1 MCTRKRCVVCLLL
14 TAVLLAGTIL
24 PAFAYDDVPS
34 AAWYAGTV
42 REITERGWMNGLGNG
57 SFAPESSMTRAM
69 FVTVLHR
76 AVGTPDGGAI
86 PFTDVPDGAYCR
98 GLGRGDRRRAGR
110 VRNPVRPGP
119 LRHPGAGGRH
129 ALPLSLSQSRE
140 WLPCGL

>member
-86 PFTDVPDGAYCR
+86 PFTDVPDGAYYE
-98 GLGRGDRRRAGR
+98 AA
-110 VRNPVRPGP
+110 V
-119 LRHPGAGGRH
+119 A
-129 ALPLSLSQSRE
+129 
-140 WLPCGL
+140 